1 VMVSSRCFGTFFPVL
16 LFFSGNL
23 SASSHVA
30 QPSSPYPVDPQADT
44 KLAPVEN
51 GDDPLQRPRSA
62 KARSAMKKELRAYDD
77 WLNKVAPYI
86 ITEEER
92 NAFKKLT
99 NNTERDA
106 FIEHFWD
113 VRNITPDSSVNEFK
127 EEHYRRIAYAND
139 HFAAGIPGWK
149 TDRGRIYIMHG
160 PPDSIEP
167 HPMGGP
173 YQRPAQEGGGETQT
187 YPFEIWTY
195 RNLDGIG
202 QQIELE
208 FVDTCG
214 CGEYHLTLDPGEK
227 DALSKIPGAGPTLL
241 ESLGM
246 ANKADRLR
254 GGLDTS
260 GASLFD
266 AGRQAKQFDRLELLA
281 KVNAPPPVR
290 YRTLKED
297 VHSLIRFTPLPFNS
311 RVDFV
316 KADGGMVVVPVTIQV
331 ANRELTYIAK
341 DGVQHAAVSI
351 SGQLTNLTGKVISSF
366 DDPLGLDV
374 PTEHLNEFA
383 DAMSVHQAVVTVR
396 PGRYLLDLVVKD
408 VNGTKVGTLTQT
420 INVPDFAG
428 EERLAASSLILADLM
443 EPLGARDP
451 GTGRFVL
458 GASRVRPRVARTGE
472 PPVFRRNQKVNLW
485 MQIYN
490 LALDDNTR
498 QSSTSVEYHVIN
510 AANRQIVADFSDRP
524 DRVVGA
530 GRQITLEKTVLP
542 EKLNLDPGLYEVTVE
557 VKDLLSQQTLVSAA
571 KFAIK
576 YCPASWI
583 ESAE

>member
-1 VMVSSRCFGTFFPVL
+1 
-16 LFFSGNL
+16 
-23 SASSHVA
+23 
-30 QPSSPYPVDPQADT
+30 
-44 KLAPVEN
+44 
-51 GDDPLQRPRSA
+51 
-62 KARSAMKKELRAYDD
+62 
-77 WLNKVAPYI
+77 
-86 ITEEER
+86 
-92 NAFKKLT
+92 
-99 NNTERDA
+99 
-106 FIEHFWD
+106 
-113 VRNITPDSSVNEFK
+113 
-127 EEHYRRIAYAND
+127 
-139 HFAAGIPGWK
+139 
-149 TDRGRIYIMHG
+149 
-160 PPDSIEP
+160 
-167 HPMGGP
+167 
-173 YQRPAQEGGGETQT
+173 
-187 YPFEIWTY
+187 
-195 RNLDGIG
+195 
-202 QQIELE
+202 
-208 FVDTCG
+208 
-214 CGEYHLTLDPGEK
+214 
-227 DALSKIPGAGPTLL
+227 
-241 ESLGM
+241 M
-246 ANKADRLR
+246 ANRSDRLD

-266 AGRQAKQFDRLELLA
+266 AGRQAREFDGLEKLA

-290 YRTLKED
+290 YRTLRED
-297 VHSLIRFTPLPFNS
+297 VHSFVRYAPLPFNA

-316 KADGGMVVVPVTIQV
+316 KADAGMVVVPVTIQV

-383 DAMSVHQAVVTVR
+383 EAVSVHQAVVTVS

-408 VNGTKVGTLTQT
+408 VNGTKVGTLTQPV
-420 INVPDFAG
+420 NVPDFIG

-458 GASRVRPRVARTGE
+458 GASRVRPRVARTDE

-510 AANRQIVADFSDRP
+510 AANRQQVAGISDRP
-524 DRVVGA
+524 DRAVGA

-557 VKDLLSQQTLVSAA
+557 VKDLLSQQSVVSAA
-571 KFAIK
+571 KFVIK
-576 YCPASWI
+576 
-583 ESAE
+583 